1 MWSGY
6 PAGAPSYGEAQQ
18 AGGGR
23 KGAAK
28 TQKQPRRRLEMPDPE
43 PEPEWEEQQEEDSSD
58 GEESEDVSFESNG
71 RGRARSATA
80 SLDEHIA
87 KAFLIR
93 EHVGIDGRRLV
104 VGCRVQVEDGK
115 HTGKEGEL
123 VMLDESKAVVIVPER
138 GHRDAK
144 RLVLMAAA
152 QPDKTHWALAVVDP
166 DQPAPEPER
175 PRERAVSSL
184 TGRPNRHARP
194 RSVTSPT
201 PAGGQVQPR
210 QATRRPRW
218 DTSTAVPG
226 GPLAPETLARSET
239 SDEWSYADA
248 DERASR
254 RSSQQSRS
262 EHKQSRRGSHTSSSH
277 TSLSVTST
285 QSPPST
291 RSAQSGFT
299 SPSRTAAAPPQHERK
314 HEVAHSTSVHHAW
327 GAQNHGAARTG
338 TRLSIIAEFASWSD
352 HSREMVGALRE
363 FSAGEGSPALE
374 KAALQRESQLL
385 ATQIL
390 AAIDH
395 SASFS
400 EWLSKAATGPS
411 QQLNGYVKASADAA
425 AVAVAAA
432 ATAAAPAPAPAPA
445 HASTAT
451 ISSAPLPDGLNQVP
465 SPTAIVSQ
473 QKTKAHPDK
482 TKAMSRKSNG
492 KRQTTAR
499 SSTKSA
505 GSDSN
510 EAHIEK
516 DSATTLRPELLSPS
530 RLSGIPRTKPAS
542 PSAIAEN
549 LSDLAA
555 EARVAPGPPPV
566 TAVAAA
572 TAAFAAERKQTTHAA
587 DVNAGGSSQQKQN
600 AFVKQKPLQR
610 NSQGKVAR
618 RSKTSPSPKRPF
630 RPRGPPVPIV
640 PPGLGWDGHSPTG
653 TFKKGQKEKLP
664 PARKPPAAV
673 LSAAAREHKERKHA
687 AEAVGRLDRNTAKG
701 LTMRQF
707 QRLRVQQ
714 NPELKP
720 ERAQAQDG
728 QAVEECKADDIDG
741 WESSNPALDSSA
753 SGHAN
758 GDGTDVASVEGD
770 GIEEGNDAGD
780 DDAPSLEEVEE
791 EEEDDDEDNH
801 AIEADASHDQRS
813 AGVYSHE
820 QEEEDIV
827 VERANKSVQKKDL
840 SVSAA
845 DGGRHNS
852 QAEFDAI
859 RHVIEAGVDSSEE
872 NFSSEN
878 DD

>member
-6 PAGAPSYGEAQQ
+6 EAATPRYGEAQQ

-28 TQKQPRRRLEMPDPE
+28 TQKQPRRRPLEMPHPE
-43 PEPEWEEQQEEDSSD
+43 PELEPEREEQQEEDSSD
-58 GEESEDVSFESNG
+58 SEDLEGVAFESNG

-93 EHVGIDGRRLV
+93 EPVGIDGRKLV
-104 VGCRVQVEDGK
+104 VGCRVQMVDGK

-152 QPDKTHWALAVVDP
+152 QPEKTHWALAVVVP

-201 PAGGQVQPR
+201 PASGHLVQQVQPR
-210 QATRRPRW
+210 QQRPRW
-218 DTSTAVPG
+218 DTSTAVPT

-262 EHKQSRRGSHTSSSH
+262 EHKQSRRGSHTSS
-277 TSLSVTST
+277 TLSVTST
-285 QSPPST
+285 RSPPST
-291 RSAQSGFT
+291 RSTQSGFT

-314 HEVAHSTSVHHAW
+314 HEVAHSTSVRHAW
-327 GAQNHGAARTG
+327 LAQQHGVVKTG
-338 TRLSIIAEFASWSD
+338 IRLSIIDELASWSH

-363 FSAGEGSPALE
+363 FSVGEGSPALE

-390 AAIDH
+390 AVIDH

-400 EWLSKAATGPS
+400 EWLSKAATEPS
-411 QQLNGYVKASADAA
+411 QQPNGYVKPSVDAA
-425 AVAVAAA
+425 GAAIA
-432 ATAAAPAPAPAPA
+432 AIAAAPAPALANTSA
-445 HASTAT
+445 AT
-451 ISSAPLPDGLNQVP
+451 ISSAQLPDGFNQVP
-465 SPTAIVSQ
+465 SPATTVHQ
-473 QKTKAHPDK
+473 QKTASKHPDK
-482 TKAMSRKSNG
+482 TEASRKSNG
-492 KRQTTAR
+492 KRQTTI
-499 SSTKSA
+499 STKGA
-505 GSDSN
+505 GFNSN
-510 EAHIEK
+510 QVQIEK
-516 DSATTLRPELLSPS
+516 DSVATVRAELVSPS

-542 PSAIAEN
+542 PAAIAES
-549 LSDLAA
+549 LSELVADS
-555 EARVAPGPPPV
+555 RVAPGPPPV

-572 TAAFAAERKQTTHAA
+572 TAAFAAERKQATDDA
-587 DVNAGGSSQQKQN
+587 DVDGGSSQQKQK

-618 RSKTSPSPKRPF
+618 RSKRSPSPKRPF

-673 LSAAAREHKERKHA
+673 LSAAAREHKERKQA

-720 ERAQAQDG
+720 ENTLANVS
-728 QAVEECKADDIDG
+728 QAVEERKADDIDG
-741 WESSNPALDSSA
+741 WESSSPALDSSA
-753 SGHAN
+753 GGYAN
-758 GDGTDVASVEGD
+758 DDGVDVASVEGD
-770 GIEEGNDAGD
+770 GLEEDNDTGD
-780 DDAPSLEEVEE
+780 DEAPSLEEVEE
-791 EEEDDDEDNH
+791 NDDDDGDQEMD
-801 AIEADASHDQRS
+801 AEARQRS
-813 AGVYSHE
+813 PGVDSYE
-820 QEEEDIV
+820 QEAGMA
-827 VERANKSVQKKDL
+827 ERANKSLRNKSL

-845 DGGRHNS
+845 DGGRRNP

-859 RHVIEAGVDSSEE
+859 RHVVEAGFDSSEE
-872 NFSSEN
+872 DFSSEN